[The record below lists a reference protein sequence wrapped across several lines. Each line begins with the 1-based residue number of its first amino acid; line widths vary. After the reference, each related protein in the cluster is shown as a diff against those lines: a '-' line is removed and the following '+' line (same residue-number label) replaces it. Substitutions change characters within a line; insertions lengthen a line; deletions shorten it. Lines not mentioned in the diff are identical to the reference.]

1 MGQGKEAVT
10 VRQALLVIVLIAS
23 SFLGG
28 AFVNGPGLRWA
39 QTRLLRSLGL
49 NGESEIASVDLTPAA
64 APAGVGDSTDPPKPA
79 SEPML
84 EPLALAPTVLAE
96 DGSSQKV
103 PSDHRNASSS
113 KLHEKPGDGTSSK
126 AEAGLPLPVTP
137 PLSVAGATGSPS
149 NGSASKRPASPDSEV
164 RPAGASPG
172 RMNSSDSKV
181 EPALLDSLGTLL
193 PSISSPPPEPL
204 SSPATSSSPPASK
217 LTRSVSDDWIVLQQ
231 KLQALNVSRF
241 TIEGEPSGRVLF
253 SCLIPLAGRQAVTQ
267 RFEAEGDDMI
277 QAVQA
282 TLRRIALWH
291 ATQPPP
297 R

>member
-39 QTRLLRSLGL
+39 QTRLMRSLGL
-49 NGESEIASVDLTPAA
+49 NGESEITSVDLTPAA
-64 APAGVGDSTDPPKPA
+64 TPVGVSDSTDPAKPV

-84 EPLALAPTVLAE
+84 EPLAPAPTVLAE

-103 PSDHRNASSS
+103 PSNHRNGASS
-113 KLHEKPGDGTSSK
+113 KLHEKPRDGTSFK
-126 AEAGLPLPVTP
+126 TEAGLPLGVTP
-137 PLSVAGATGSPS
+137 PFSVPTTT
-149 NGSASKRPASPDSEV
+149 GSASKRLASPDSEV
-164 RPAGASPG
+164 RPAGAPLG
-172 RMNSSDSKV
+172 RLNSSDSKV

-193 PSISSPPPEPL
+193 PSASSPPPEPL
-204 SSPATSSSPPASK
+204 SSPALSPSSSPVPK
-217 LTRSVSDDWIVLQQ
+217 PTRSISDDWIVLQQ
-231 KLQALNVSRF
+231 KLRALNVSRF

-282 TLRRIALWH
+282 TLRRIALWR
-291 ATQPPP
+291 ATQPQP